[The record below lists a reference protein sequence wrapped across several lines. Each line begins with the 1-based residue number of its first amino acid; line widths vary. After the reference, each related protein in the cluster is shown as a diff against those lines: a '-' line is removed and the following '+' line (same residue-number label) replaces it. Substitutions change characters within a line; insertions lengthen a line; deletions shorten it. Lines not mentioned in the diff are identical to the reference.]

1 MRASTVPIAI
11 LGAAGAANASAGCS
25 GGLQILLARG
35 TGERLNSS
43 IASRVAE
50 GIMSRIP
57 NSNLTSLDYP
67 ATFTNPPYTSSV
79 ADGVDL
85 LKNTLNSYHS
95 TCPDGK
101 IAVIGYS
108 QGAQVSTYAFCGGN
122 GTETVSAE
130 VTKNVIAILDFG
142 DPTHVA
148 NATYNRGNS
157 TKDGIFALDGA
168 SMKRCEGFGDT
179 LRSYCDTGDTYCDLG
194 NVTGVH
200 TSYFRTYTNETV
212 DFVVS
217 RYQAASDSSST
228 TTSPTG
234 SATTGVGGSASATG
248 DVGGSA
254 PRLGSG
260 NSAMLYTAPLAVWA
274 FFQLL

>member
-1 MRASTVPIAI
+1 MRTSAIPIAI
-11 LGAAGAANASAGCS
+11 VGAAAAANASTAVGCS

-35 TGERLNSS
+35 TGEKLNSS
-43 IASRVAE
+43 IANRVAE
-50 GIMSRIP
+50 GIIDRIP

-67 ATFTNPPYTSSV
+67 ATFTKPPYTSSV
-79 ADGVDL
+79 DEG
-85 LKNTLNSYHS
+85 
-95 TCPDGK
+95 
-101 IAVIGYS
+101 
-108 QGAQVSTYAFCGGN
+108 GAQVSTYAFCGGN
-122 GTETVSAE
+122 GTDSASPE
-130 VTKNVIAILDFG
+130 VTKNVIAILEFG
-142 DPTHVA
+142 NPTHVA

-157 TKDGIFALDGA
+157 TRDGIFALDRDA
-168 SMKRCEGFGDT
+168 VKRCESLGDS

-200 TSYFRTYTNETV
+200 TSYFQRYTDETV

-217 RYQAASDSSST
+217 RYQNAGNQSSP

-234 SATTGVGGSASATG
+234 PSTTGVGGSASATG

-254 PRLGSG
+254 PGLGPG
-260 NSAMLYTAPLAVWA
+260 NSGMLYTAPLAVWA